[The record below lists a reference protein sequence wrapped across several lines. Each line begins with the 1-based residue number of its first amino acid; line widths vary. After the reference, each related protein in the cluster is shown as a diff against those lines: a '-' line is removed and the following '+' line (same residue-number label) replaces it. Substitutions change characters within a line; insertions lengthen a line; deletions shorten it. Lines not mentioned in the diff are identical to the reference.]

1 MALLKPLLILSI
13 SVTAASSSTID
24 GTRRRGLAEQ
34 LAEECVAGTAGL
46 IVSLVPL
53 PCHCTAE
60 NADGSDAVLC
70 PMCVSTP

>member
-24 GTRRRGLAEQ
+24 GTRRRSLAEQ

-46 IVSLVPL
+46 IVSFVPL